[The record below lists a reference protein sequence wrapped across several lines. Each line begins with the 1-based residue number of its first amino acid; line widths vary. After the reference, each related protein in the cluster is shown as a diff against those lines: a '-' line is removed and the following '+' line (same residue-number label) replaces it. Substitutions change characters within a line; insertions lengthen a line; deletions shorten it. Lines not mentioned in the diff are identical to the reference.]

1 MVFDALPVCEQ
12 KWIHSMFFLSIP
24 KTASTS
30 ISSCLGDRNLIHK
43 HRGLIQQRFGKHLLY
58 RGVFDLRHLI
68 PEHLAVIFG
77 RQVLEFFSFCCVRQP
92 IERIVSSYYFGR
104 EKKLHSVYGLPENT
118 TLDSYIDWLY
128 ANRHRKD
135 ILILLPQ
142 TTWTHNNVFPVEIL
156 RFENLANS
164 WQSMLEK
171 HQIKGLPPLP
181 HENKSQHKDW
191 REEISGES
199 LKKVL
204 DFTFEDYILYP
215 ELYD

>member
-1 MVFDALPVCEQ
+1 MVFDALPVCQQ

-30 ISSCLGDRNLIHK
+30 VSSCLGDRNLIHK
-43 HRGLIQQRFGKHLLY
+43 HRGLIQQRFGKHPLY

-68 PEHLAVIFG
+68 PLHIENVFG

-156 RFENLANS
+156 RFENLSES
-164 WQSMLEK
+164 WPEMLTK
-171 HQIKGLPPLP
+171 YQISNLPPLP

-204 DFTFEDYILYP
+204 DFTFEDCKLYP